1 MFSKQLY
8 VCTVTGEK
16 LKAESNCFCLLF
28 GDIGGESA
36 EVDLLFTWA
45 VTYWDACLEM
55 LTRGD
60 VCNVEVAQQL
70 MLGTGREAAKAS
82 AGA

>member
-1 MFSKQLY
+1 MFSKRLY
-8 VCTVTGEK
+8 TCTVTGEK
-16 LKAESNCFCLLF
+16 SKAESNCFRLLF
-28 GDIGGESA
+28 GDIGGKSA

-45 VTYWDACLEM
+45 VTYWDARLEM

-60 VCNVEVAQQL
+60 VCSIEVARQL
-70 MLGTGREAAKAS
+70 VLGTEGEAAKVS

>member
-1 MFSKQLY
+1 M
-8 VCTVTGEK
+8 CTVTGEK

-28 GDIGGESA
+28 GDIGGKNA

-45 VTYWDACLEM
+45 VTYWDACLEV

-60 VCNVEVAQQL
+60 VCSIEVAWQL
-70 MLGTGREAAKAS
+70 VLGMGGEAAEAS

>member
-1 MFSKQLY
+1 M
-8 VCTVTGEK
+8 CTVTGEK

-45 VTYWDACLEM
+45 VTYRDACLEM
-55 LTRGD
+55 LTQGD
-60 VCNVEVAQQL
+60 VCSVEVARQL
-70 MLGTGREAAKAS
+70 VLGMGRDAAKAS